1 MSGFIN
7 DSFLLNSDK
16 AQHLY
21 DTYAKD
27 LPIVDYHCH
36 LSPEEIAKDVRFDNI
51 TSLWLGGDHYKWRL
65 MRACGIEERYITG
78 DAPDKEKF
86 FAWAKAIGNAW
97 GNPLYHWTC
106 LELARYFD
114 IYEPLT
120 EDNAQ
125 EVWDKTSKVLSENNM
140 TPSYFFSKSKVELV
154 CTTDDPCDD
163 LKWHKKIKEDNKIST
178 KVLPTFRPD
187 PAYET
192 ASSGFVSYVKKL
204 GEASGINIDSLDSLK
219 SALSLRMDH
228 FASMGCL
235 LADHGT
241 EHIPYKIMDKDTL
254 DKAFVSL
261 IGGKDIT
268 SDEKLALKTDI
279 FMFCA
284 REYAKRGWTMQLHFG
299 CRRDNNKAMFD
310 SMGVNIGC
318 DTIAGS
324 FDVITPLASMMSD
337 LERDDSLPK
346 MILYSLDP
354 VCNAQ
359 LDTLIGC
366 FQKGPSV
373 MKIQHGAAWW
383 FNDNIKG
390 MQDQMTHLALQS
402 YFPGFIGMLTDSRS
416 FLSYPRHEYFRRILC
431 DMLAESVN
439 KGLFPD
445 DEKRLGMIIRN
456 VCHDNAASYFIK
468 G

>member
-1 MSGFIN
+1 MSDFIN
-7 DSFLLNSDK
+7 DSFLLGSNK

-36 LSPEEIAKDVRFDNI
+36 LSPEEIAKDIRFDNI

-86 FAWAKAIGNAW
+86 FAWAKAVGNAW

-106 LELARYFD
+106 LELARYFG

-120 EDNAQ
+120 EENAQ
-125 EVWDKTSKVLSENNM
+125 EVWDKTSDVLSGNNM

-154 CTTDDPCDD
+154 CTTDDPLDD
-163 LKWHKKIKEDNKIST
+163 LKWHKKIREDGKIST

-187 PAYET
+187 PALEV
-192 ASSGFVSYVKKL
+192 SFPGFVSYVKKL
-204 GEASGINIDSLDSLK
+204 SEVSGIAIDTLASLK
-219 SALSLRMDH
+219 KALSSRMDH
-228 FASMGCL
+228 FASMGCV

-241 EHIPYKIMDKDTL
+241 ETIPYAILTESEL
-254 DKAFVSL
+254 ESAFAKR
-261 IGGKDIT
+261 IKGEDIT
-268 SDEKLALKTDI
+268 SLEASAIKTDLLL
-279 FMFCA
+279 FCA
-284 REYAKRGWTMQLHFG
+284 KEYAGRGWTMQFHFG
-299 CRRDNNKAMFD
+299 CRRDNNEAMYK

-324 FDVITPLASMMSD
+324 FDLVTPLASIMSD
-337 LERDDSLPK
+337 LEKEDSLPK

-366 FQKGPSV
+366 FQKGPAV
-373 MKIQHGAAWW
+373 MKIQHGSAWW
-383 FNDNIKG
+383 FNDNLEGIK
-390 MQDQMTHLALQS
+390 DQMKHLALQS

-431 DMLAESVN
+431 NMLAESVN

-445 DEKRLGMIIRN
+445 DDARLGKIIRN
-456 VCHDNAASYFIK
+456 ICHDNAATYFIQ

>member
-1 MSGFIN
+1 MSDFIT
-7 DSFLLNSDK
+7 DSFLLGSTT
-16 AQHLY
+16 AQNLY
-21 DTYAKD
+21 DNYAKD

-120 EDNAQ
+120 EENAQ

-154 CTTDDPCDD
+154 CTTDDPLDD
-163 LKWHKKIKEDNKIST
+163 LKWHKKIKEDGKIST
-178 KVLPTFRPD
+178 RVLPTFRPD
-187 PAYET
+187 PALEV
-192 ASSGFVSYVKKL
+192 SFPGFVSYIKKL
-204 GEASGINIDSLDSLK
+204 SEVSGIAIDTLASLK
-219 SALSLRMDH
+219 KALSSRMDH
-228 FASMGCL
+228 FASMGCV

-241 EHIPYKIMDKDTL
+241 ETIPYAILPENKL
-254 DKAFVSL
+254 ESAFAKRITGEDISSL
-261 IGGKDIT
+261 ESSAI
-268 SDEKLALKTDI
+268 KTDLLL
-279 FMFCA
+279 FCA
-284 REYAKRGWTMQLHFG
+284 KEYARRGWTMQFHFG
-299 CRRDNNKAMFD
+299 CRRDNNEAMFKN
-310 SMGVNIGC
+310 MGVNIGC

-324 FDVITPLASMMSD
+324 FDLVTPLASIMSD
-337 LERDDSLPK
+337 LEKEDALPK

-366 FQKGPSV
+366 FQKGPAV
-373 MKIQHGAAWW
+373 MKIQHGSAWW
-383 FNDNIKG
+383 FNDNLEGIK
-390 MQDQMTHLALQS
+390 DQMKHLALQS

-439 KGLFPD
+439 KGLFPN
-445 DEKRLGMIIRN
+445 DEARLGKIIRN
-456 VCHDNAASYFIK
+456 ICHDNAASYFIK